1 MVYKYKATHYKVPAQ
16 VAGEY
21 LNELEENGGLTAM
34 RLLEK
39 SRPEDALLHECF
51 EWDDTK
57 AAEAHR
63 LFQARYFIG
72 NIVITQIDDKPVQ
85 KTRAFVNISDASHRE
100 KAYYKPVQVALSDSN
115 SRDAVLANALRELEM
130 FREKYGV
137 LTELAD
143 VINAIDAYIGG
154 AA

>member
-1 MVYKYKATHYKVPAQ
+1 MVYQYKATHYKVPAQ

-21 LNELEENGGLTAM
+21 LHELEENGGLTAM

-39 SRPEDALLHECF
+39 SRPEDALLHGCF

-85 KTRAFVNISDASHRE
+85 MTRAFVNISDASHAE
-100 KAYYKPVQVALSDSN
+100 TACYKPVRVALSDAD
-115 SRDAVLANALRELEM
+115 SREIVLSNALRELM
-130 FREKYGV
+130 RFKEKYGS
-137 LTELAD
+137 LTELTEIID
-143 VINAIDAYIGG
+143 AIDAYIGG